1 MFKISCALSL
11 LYLILSSTSFMLF
24 SLIPLEAP
32 ILCFVFINVLLD
44 LLRFYKFIWS
54 NIQVKCHS
62 LIDNKHLSTNFDYS
76 INALDKLSICLIC
89 LAYDMENPLLTSNLE
104 YSDLQTFQ
112 LNMEICCFCGRRKSI
127 RVFYFG
133 LNLKSII

>member
-44 LLRFYKFIWS
+44 LLRFYKFEFKS
-54 NIQVKCHS
+54 HS

>member
-1 MFKISCALSL
+1 MFKISCALSW

-44 LLRFYKFIWS
+44 LLRFYKFLWS
-54 NIQVKCHS
+54 NAIHS
-62 LIDNKHLSTNFDYS
+62 LIDKKHLSTNFDYS
-76 INALDKLSICLIC
+76 INTLDKLSICLIC
-89 LAYDMENPLLTSNLE
+89 LVYDMENPLLTSNLE

>member
-1 MFKISCALSL
+1 MFNISCALSW

-54 NIQVKCHS
+54 NTIHW

-76 INALDKLSICLIC
+76 INTLDKLSICLIC